1 MEERKEFKELFDELY
16 TSDQKQTAI
25 NMVFTLTVWKG
36 LSKDTFENLDKL
48 YVQNITGGLLYE
60 DEAAQGM
67 IKSIDN
73 INK

>member
-36 LSKDTFENLDKL
+36 LSKDTFENLD
-48 YVQNITGGLLYE
+48 
-60 DEAAQGM
+60 
-67 IKSIDN
+67 
-73 INK
+73 